1 MTSTCRW
8 LAGGLAMVVVTTAG
22 CAGHQYIALSD
33 DAAQR
38 IKTVKLISI
47 IPQAAVV
54 PTVVPS
60 GGAKTAESIGVMFGA
75 IGGAIGGS
83 IAGSLQA
90 GQYRDAEAKLAA
102 LVEPQKRISLREEFL
117 DRLRQAAD
125 GSNRFVI
132 QEAETVIKGNGEPE
146 RDRALK
152 EMPQDGVLTV
162 LTHYYLSP
170 EFRVFTVT
178 SKAELWQKAGGER
191 VFLGEWQYHSAPR
204 SGDSEAE
211 VIGAWAADNGEAL
224 VTVAHEAIDKIAL
237 MMKLDLLGEPVDPG
251 GLGTTTVSYTG
262 QARGEPIS
270 VEGQILVRQSGW
282 DVVRSGDGTLHT
294 AYVP

>member
-1 MTSTCRW
+1 
-8 LAGGLAMVVVTTAG
+8 LAVTTAG
-22 CAGHQYIALSD
+22 CAGQQHLALGD

-60 GGAKTAESIGVMFGA
+60 GGAKTAESIGMMFGA

-83 IAGSLQA
+83 ISGNIQA
-90 GQYRDAEAKLAA
+90 GQIREAEAKLAA
-102 LVEPQKRISLREEFL
+102 LIEPQKRISLRQEFL

-132 QEAETVIKGNGEPE
+132 QEAETVIKGDGEPE

-152 EMPQDGVLTV
+152 ELPQDGVLTV
-162 LTHYYLSP
+162 LTRYYLSP
-170 EFRVFTVT
+170 DFRVFTVT

-191 VFLGEWQYHSAPR
+191 VFLGEWQYHSTPR

-211 VIGAWAADNGEAL
+211 VIGAWATDDGEAL

-237 MMKLDLLGEPVDPG
+237 MMKIDLLGEAGDPG
-251 GLGTTTVSYTG
+251 DLGTTTVSYTG

-270 VEGQILVRQSGW
+270 VEGRILERQSGW
-282 DVVRSGDGTLHT
+282 AVMRSGDGALHT
-294 AYVP
+294 AYAP